1 MKRTV
6 SLLLM
11 LALVMSLFLGAVQ
24 AEGEKTVIRFW
35 HCHSGAVAESH
46 QYLVDKF
53 NASQNEIEVVLEFQ
67 ANNYYDLN
75 SKVKTAITSGNA
87 PEVSLGESM
96 TMANLANSGAIQ
108 ALDDYI
114 ANDPEFNMDDYAAG
128 VMTNTYVN
136 GKLYGLPYQRST
148 AIMYT
153 NKTLLKAA
161 GLDENGPKTFDELV
175 AYCKALTKDD
185 VVGWVQPVTTW
196 TYEAI
201 VNGYGGSMM
210 NEDYTAITFN
220 EEKALKAMEL
230 YRQGIAEGWADI
242 KVGGTATADA
252 RLEFQNQRSG
262 FIVESTG
269 SLKMLMGYAE
279 GMGFELGA
287 CMIPGENSAAGG
299 CNLVMVSGIS
309 EEKAQAA
316 WTFMK
321 FMNSYES
328 ALHTTRSTGYLP
340 ILRSVIAGPEMAE
353 MYEENIIYKVAAEQ
367 TEHILSRPVHE
378 GYNEVNTELLNV
390 LTELIMDT
398 SLDAQEAMDEF
409 AEEANAILDSYQ

>member
-1 MKRTV
+1 MKRIV
-6 SLLLM
+6 SLFLM
-11 LALVMSLFLGAVQ
+11 LALILSLSAGV
-24 AEGEKTVIRFW
+24 AEEKTVIHFW
-35 HCHSGAVAESH
+35 HCHSGAVADSH
-46 QYLVDKF
+46 QFLVDKF
-53 NASQNEIEVVLEFQ
+53 NASQDKIEVVLEFQ

-75 SKVKTAITSGNA
+75 SKVKTAMTTGTA

-96 TMANLANSGAIQ
+96 TMANLANTGAIQ
-108 ALDDYI
+108 PLESYI
-114 ANDPEFNMDDYAAG
+114 ANDPEFNLEDYAAG
-128 VMTNTYVN
+128 VMTNTYVK

-153 NKTLLKAA
+153 NKTLLQAA
-161 GLDENGPKTFDELV
+161 GLDPAGPKTFDELIE
-175 AYCKALTKDD
+175 YCKALTKND
-185 VVGWVQPVTTW
+185 VIGWVQPVTTW

-210 NEDYTAITFN
+210 DPSNTEITFN
-220 EEKALKAMEL
+220 SEKAIKAMEL
-230 YRQGIAEGWADI
+230 YRQGISEGWANI

-299 CNLVMVSGIS
+299 CNLVMVNGIS

-353 MYEENIIYKVAAEQ
+353 LYAENDIYAVAAAQ
-367 TEHILSRPVHE
+367 TEHIRSRPVHE
-378 GYNEVNTELLNV
+378 GYNEVNTEMLNV

-398 SLDAQEAMDEF
+398 KIDAKEALDEF
-409 AEEANAILDSYQ
+409 AEEANEILASY

>member
-1 MKRTV
+1 MKRIV
-6 SLLLM
+6 SLFLM
-11 LALVMSLFLGAVQ
+11 LALILSLSAGV
-24 AEGEKTVIRFW
+24 AEEKTVIHFW

-46 QYLVDKF
+46 QFLVDKF
-53 NASQNEIEVVLEFQ
+53 NASQDKIEVVLEFQ

-75 SKVKTAITSGNA
+75 SKVKTAMTTGTA

-96 TMANLANSGAIQ
+96 TMANLANTGAIQ
-108 ALDDYI
+108 PLESYI
-114 ANDPEFNMDDYAAG
+114 ANDPEFNLEDYAAG
-128 VMTNTYVN
+128 VMTNTYVK

-153 NKTLLKAA
+153 NKTLLQAA
-161 GLDENGPKTFDELV
+161 GLDPAGPKTFDELIE
-175 AYCKALTKDD
+175 YCKALTKND
-185 VVGWVQPVTTW
+185 VIGWVQPVTTW

-210 NEDYTAITFN
+210 DPSNTKITFN
-220 EEKALKAMEL
+220 SEKAIKAMEL
-230 YRQGIAEGWADI
+230 YRQGISEGWANI

-299 CNLVMVSGIS
+299 CNLVMVNGIS

-353 MYEENIIYKVAAEQ
+353 LYAENDIYAVAAAQ
-367 TEHILSRPVHE
+367 TEHIRSRPVHE
-378 GYNEVNTELLNV
+378 GYNEVNTEMLNV

-398 SLDAQEAMDEF
+398 KIDAKEALDEF
-409 AEEANAILDSYQ
+409 AEEANEILASY

>member
-1 MKRTV
+1 MKRIV
-6 SLLLM
+6 SLFLM
-11 LALVMSLFLGAVQ
+11 LALILSLSAGV
-24 AEGEKTVIRFW
+24 AEEKTVIHFW

-46 QYLVDKF
+46 QFLVDKF
-53 NASQNEIEVVLEFQ
+53 NASQDKIEVVLEFQ
-67 ANNYYDLN
+67 ANNYYELN
-75 SKVKTAITSGNA
+75 SKVKTAMTTGTA

-96 TMANLANSGAIQ
+96 TMANLANTGAIQ
-108 ALDDYI
+108 PLESYI
-114 ANDPEFNMDDYAAG
+114 ANDPEFNLEDYAAG
-128 VMTNTYVN
+128 VMTNTYVK

-153 NKTLLKAA
+153 NKTLLQAA
-161 GLDENGPKTFDELV
+161 GLDPAGPKTFDELIE
-175 AYCKALTKDD
+175 YCKALTKND
-185 VVGWVQPVTTW
+185 VIGWVQPVTTW

-210 NEDYTAITFN
+210 DPSNTEITFN
-220 EEKALKAMEL
+220 SEKAIKAMEL
-230 YRQGIAEGWADI
+230 YRQGISEGWANI

-299 CNLVMVSGIS
+299 CNLVMVNGIS

-353 MYEENIIYKVAAEQ
+353 LYAENDIYAVAAAQ
-367 TEHILSRPVHE
+367 TEHIRSRPVHE
-378 GYNEVNTELLNV
+378 GYNEVNTEMLNV

-398 SLDAQEAMDEF
+398 KIDAKEALDEF
-409 AEEANAILDSYQ
+409 AEEANEILASY

>member
-1 MKRTV
+1 MKRIV
-6 SLLLM
+6 SLFLM
-11 LALVMSLFLGAVQ
+11 LALILSLSAGV
-24 AEGEKTVIRFW
+24 AEEKTVIHFW

-46 QYLVDKF
+46 QFLVDKF
-53 NASQNEIEVVLEFQ
+53 NASQDKIEVVLEFQ

-75 SKVKTAITSGNA
+75 SKVKTAMTTGTA

-96 TMANLANSGAIQ
+96 TMANLANTGAIQ
-108 ALDDYI
+108 PLESYI
-114 ANDPEFNMDDYAAG
+114 ANDPEFNLEDYAAG
-128 VMTNTYVN
+128 VMTNTYVK

-153 NKTLLKAA
+153 NKTLLQAA
-161 GLDENGPKTFDELV
+161 GLDPAGPKTFDDLIE
-175 AYCKALTKDD
+175 YCKALTKND
-185 VVGWVQPVTTW
+185 VIGWVQPVTTW

-210 NEDYTAITFN
+210 DPSNTEITFN
-220 EEKALKAMEL
+220 SEKAIKAMEL
-230 YRQGIAEGWADI
+230 YRQGISEGWANI

-299 CNLVMVSGIS
+299 CNLVMVNGIS

-353 MYEENIIYKVAAEQ
+353 LYAENDIYAVAAAQ
-367 TEHILSRPVHE
+367 TEHIRSRPVHE
-378 GYNEVNTELLNV
+378 GYNEVNTEMLNV

-398 SLDAQEAMDEF
+398 KIDAKEALDEF
-409 AEEANAILDSYQ
+409 AEEANEILASY

>member
-1 MKRTV
+1 MKRIV
-6 SLLLM
+6 SLFLM
-11 LALVMSLFLGAVQ
+11 LALILSLSAGV
-24 AEGEKTVIRFW
+24 AEEKTVIHFW

-46 QYLVDKF
+46 QFLVDKF
-53 NASQNEIEVVLEFQ
+53 NASQDKIEVVLEFQ

-75 SKVKTAITSGNA
+75 SKVKTAMTTGTA

-96 TMANLANSGAIQ
+96 TMANLANTGAIQ
-108 ALDDYI
+108 PLESYI
-114 ANDPEFNMDDYAAG
+114 ANDPEFNLEDYAAG
-128 VMTNTYVN
+128 VMTNTYVK

-153 NKTLLKAA
+153 NKTPLQAA
-161 GLDENGPKTFDELV
+161 GLDPAGPKTFDELIE
-175 AYCKALTKDD
+175 YCKALTKND
-185 VVGWVQPVTTW
+185 VIGWVQPVTTW

-210 NEDYTAITFN
+210 DPSNTEITFN
-220 EEKALKAMEL
+220 SEKAIKAMEL
-230 YRQGIAEGWADI
+230 YRQGISEGWANI

-299 CNLVMVSGIS
+299 CNLVMVNGIS

-353 MYEENIIYKVAAEQ
+353 LYAENDIYAVAAAQ
-367 TEHILSRPVHE
+367 TEHIRSRPVHE
-378 GYNEVNTELLNV
+378 GYNEVNTEMLNV

-398 SLDAQEAMDEF
+398 KIDAKEALDEF
-409 AEEANAILDSYQ
+409 AEEANEILASY

>member
-1 MKRTV
+1 MKRIV
-6 SLLLM
+6 SLFLM
-11 LALVMSLFLGAVQ
+11 LALILSLSAGV
-24 AEGEKTVIRFW
+24 AEEKTVIHFW

-46 QYLVDKF
+46 QFLVDKF
-53 NASQNEIEVVLEFQ
+53 NASQDKIEVVLEFQ

-75 SKVKTAITSGNA
+75 SKVKTAMTTGTA

-96 TMANLANSGAIQ
+96 TMANLANTGAIQ
-108 ALDDYI
+108 PLESYI
-114 ANDPEFNMDDYAAG
+114 ANDPEFKLEDYAAG
-128 VMTNTYVN
+128 VMTNTYVK

-153 NKTLLKAA
+153 NKTLLQAA
-161 GLDENGPKTFDELV
+161 GLDPAGPKTFDELIE
-175 AYCKALTKDD
+175 YCKALTKND
-185 VVGWVQPVTTW
+185 VIGWVQPVTTW

-210 NEDYTAITFN
+210 DPSNTEITFN
-220 EEKALKAMEL
+220 SEKAIKAMEL
-230 YRQGIAEGWADI
+230 YRQGISEGWANI

-299 CNLVMVSGIS
+299 CNLVMVNGIS

-353 MYEENIIYKVAAEQ
+353 LYAENDIYAVAAAQ
-367 TEHILSRPVHE
+367 TEHIRSRPVHE
-378 GYNEVNTELLNV
+378 GYNEVNTEMLNV

-398 SLDAQEAMDEF
+398 KIDAKEALDEF
-409 AEEANAILDSYQ
+409 AEEANEILASY

>member
-1 MKRTV
+1 MKRIV
-6 SLLLM
+6 SLFLM
-11 LALVMSLFLGAVQ
+11 LALILSLSAGV
-24 AEGEKTVIRFW
+24 AEEKTVIHFW

-46 QYLVDKF
+46 QFLVDKF
-53 NASQNEIEVVLEFQ
+53 NASQDKIEVVLEFQ

-75 SKVKTAITSGNA
+75 SKVKTAMTTGTA

-96 TMANLANSGAIQ
+96 TMANLANTGAIQ
-108 ALDDYI
+108 PLESYI
-114 ANDPEFNMDDYAAG
+114 ANDPEFNLEDYAAG
-128 VMTNTYVN
+128 VMTNTYVK

-153 NKTLLKAA
+153 NKTLLQAA
-161 GLDENGPKTFDELV
+161 GLDPAGPKTFDELIE
-175 AYCKALTKDD
+175 YCKALTKND
-185 VVGWVQPVTTW
+185 VIGWVQPVTTW

-210 NEDYTAITFN
+210 DPSNTEITFN
-220 EEKALKAMEL
+220 SEKAIKAMEL
-230 YRQGIAEGWADI
+230 YRQGISEGWANI

-299 CNLVMVSGIS
+299 CNLVMVNGIS

-353 MYEENIIYKVAAEQ
+353 LYAENDIYAVAAAQ
-367 TEHILSRPVHE
+367 TEHIRSRPVHE
-378 GYNEVNTELLNV
+378 GYNEVNTEMLNV

-398 SLDAQEAMDEF
+398 KIDAKEALDEF
-409 AEEANAILDSYQ
+409 AEEANEILASF

>member
-1 MKRTV
+1 MKRIV
-6 SLLLM
+6 SLFLM
-11 LALVMSLFLGAVQ
+11 LALILSLSAGV
-24 AEGEKTVIRFW
+24 AEEKTVIHFW

-46 QYLVDKF
+46 QFLVDKF
-53 NASQNEIEVVLEFQ
+53 NASQDKIEVVLEFQ

-75 SKVKTAITSGNA
+75 SKVKTAMTTGTA

-96 TMANLANSGAIQ
+96 TMANLANTGAIQ
-108 ALDDYI
+108 PLESYI
-114 ANDPEFNMDDYAAG
+114 ANDPEFNLEDYAAG
-128 VMTNTYVN
+128 VMTNTYVK

-153 NKTLLKAA
+153 NKTLLQAA
-161 GLDENGPKTFDELV
+161 GLDPAGPKTFDELIE
-175 AYCKALTKDD
+175 YCKALTKND
-185 VVGWVQPVTTW
+185 VIGWVQPVTTW

-210 NEDYTAITFN
+210 DPSNTEITFN
-220 EEKALKAMEL
+220 SEKAIKAMEL
-230 YRQGIAEGWADI
+230 YRQGISEGWANI

-269 SLKMLMGYAE
+269 SIKMLMGYAE

-299 CNLVMVSGIS
+299 CNLVMVNGIS

-353 MYEENIIYKVAAEQ
+353 LYAENDIYAVAAAQ
-367 TEHILSRPVHE
+367 TEHIRSRPVHE
-378 GYNEVNTELLNV
+378 GYNEVNTEMLNV
-390 LTELIMDT
+390 LTELIMD
-398 SLDAQEAMDEF
+398 SKIDAKEALDEF
-409 AEEANAILDSYQ
+409 AEEANEILASY

>member
-1 MKRTV
+1 MKRIV
-6 SLLLM
+6 SLFLM
-11 LALVMSLFLGAVQ
+11 LALILSLSAGV
-24 AEGEKTVIRFW
+24 AEEKTVIHFW

-46 QYLVDKF
+46 QFLVDKF
-53 NASQNEIEVVLEFQ
+53 NASQDKIEVVLEFQ

-75 SKVKTAITSGNA
+75 SKVKTAMTTGTA

-96 TMANLANSGAIQ
+96 TMANLANTGAIQ
-108 ALDDYI
+108 PLESYI
-114 ANDPEFNMDDYAAG
+114 ANDPEFNLEDYAAG
-128 VMTNTYVN
+128 VMTNTYVK

-153 NKTLLKAA
+153 NKTLLQAA
-161 GLDENGPKTFDELV
+161 GLDPAGPKTFDELIE
-175 AYCKALTKDD
+175 YCKALTKND
-185 VVGWVQPVTTW
+185 VIGWVQPVTTW

-210 NEDYTAITFN
+210 DPSNTEITFN
-220 EEKALKAMEL
+220 SEKAIKAMEL
-230 YRQGIAEGWADI
+230 YRQGISEGWANI

-252 RLEFQNQRSG
+252 RLEFRNQRSG

-299 CNLVMVSGIS
+299 CNLVMVNGIS

-353 MYEENIIYKVAAEQ
+353 LYAENDIYAVAAAQ
-367 TEHILSRPVHE
+367 TEHIRSRPVHE
-378 GYNEVNTELLNV
+378 GYNEVNTEMLNV

-398 SLDAQEAMDEF
+398 KIDAKEALDEF
-409 AEEANAILDSYQ
+409 AEEANEILASY

>member
-1 MKRTV
+1 MKRIV
-6 SLLLM
+6 SLFLM
-11 LALVMSLFLGAVQ
+11 LALILSLSAGV
-24 AEGEKTVIRFW
+24 AEEKTVIHFW

-46 QYLVDKF
+46 QFLVDKF
-53 NASQNEIEVVLEFQ
+53 NASQDKIEVVLEFQ

-75 SKVKTAITSGNA
+75 SKVKTAMTTGTA

-96 TMANLANSGAIQ
+96 TMANLANTGAIQ
-108 ALDDYI
+108 PLESYI
-114 ANDPEFNMDDYAAG
+114 ANDPEFNLEDYAAG
-128 VMTNTYVN
+128 VMTNTYVK

-153 NKTLLKAA
+153 NKTLLQAA
-161 GLDENGPKTFDELV
+161 GLDPAGPKTFDELIE
-175 AYCKALTKDD
+175 YCKALTKND
-185 VVGWVQPVTTW
+185 VIGWVQPVTTW

-210 NEDYTAITFN
+210 DPSNTEITFN
-220 EEKALKAMEL
+220 SEKAIKAMEL
-230 YRQGIAEGWADI
+230 YRQGISEGWANI
-242 KVGGTATADA
+242 KVGGSATADA

-299 CNLVMVSGIS
+299 CNLVMVNGIS

-353 MYEENIIYKVAAEQ
+353 LYAENDIYAVAAAQ
-367 TEHILSRPVHE
+367 TEHIRSRPVHE
-378 GYNEVNTELLNV
+378 GYNEVNTEMLNV

-398 SLDAQEAMDEF
+398 KIDAKEALDEF
-409 AEEANAILDSYQ
+409 AEEANEILASY

>member
-1 MKRTV
+1 MKRIV
-6 SLLLM
+6 SLFLM
-11 LALVMSLFLGAVQ
+11 LALILSLSAGV
-24 AEGEKTVIRFW
+24 AEEKTVIHFW

-46 QYLVDKF
+46 QFLVDKF
-53 NASQNEIEVVLEFQ
+53 NASQDKIEVVLEFQ

-75 SKVKTAITSGNA
+75 SKVKTAMTTGTA

-96 TMANLANSGAIQ
+96 TMANLANTGAIQ
-108 ALDDYI
+108 PLESYI
-114 ANDPEFNMDDYAAG
+114 ANDPEFNLEDYAAG
-128 VMTNTYVN
+128 VMTNTYVK

-153 NKTLLKAA
+153 NKTLLQAA
-161 GLDENGPKTFDELV
+161 GLDPAGPKTFDELIE
-175 AYCKALTKDD
+175 YCKALTKND
-185 VVGWVQPVTTW
+185 VIGWVQPVTTW

-210 NEDYTAITFN
+210 DPSNTEITFN
-220 EEKALKAMEL
+220 SEKAIKAMEL
-230 YRQGIAEGWADI
+230 YRQGISEGWANI

-299 CNLVMVSGIS
+299 CNLVMVNGIS

-353 MYEENIIYKVAAEQ
+353 LYAENDIYAVAAAQ
-367 TEHILSRPVHE
+367 TEHIRSRPVHE
-378 GYNEVNTELLNV
+378 GYNEVNTEMLNV

-398 SLDAQEAMDEF
+398 KIDAKEALDEI
-409 AEEANAILDSYQ
+409 AEEANEILASY

>member
-1 MKRTV
+1 MKRIV
-6 SLLLM
+6 SLFLM
-11 LALVMSLFLGAVQ
+11 LALILSLSAGV
-24 AEGEKTVIRFW
+24 AEEKTVIHFW

-46 QYLVDKF
+46 QFLVDKF
-53 NASQNEIEVVLEFQ
+53 NASQEKIEVVLEFQ

-75 SKVKTAITSGNA
+75 SKVKTAMTTGTA

-96 TMANLANSGAIQ
+96 TMANLANTGAIQ
-108 ALDDYI
+108 PLESYI
-114 ANDPEFNMDDYAAG
+114 ANDPEFNLEDYAAG
-128 VMTNTYVN
+128 VMTNTYVK
-136 GKLYGLPYQRST
+136 GKLYGLSYQRST

-153 NKTLLKAA
+153 NKTLLQAA
-161 GLDENGPKTFDELV
+161 GLDPAGPKTFDELIE
-175 AYCKALTKDD
+175 YCKALTKND
-185 VVGWVQPVTTW
+185 VIGWVQPVTTW

-210 NEDYTAITFN
+210 DPSNTEITFN
-220 EEKALKAMEL
+220 SEKAIKAMEL
-230 YRQGIAEGWADI
+230 YRQGISEGWANI

-299 CNLVMVSGIS
+299 CNLVMVNGIS

-353 MYEENIIYKVAAEQ
+353 LYAENDIYAVAAAQ
-367 TEHILSRPVHE
+367 TEHIRSRPVHE
-378 GYNEVNTELLNV
+378 GYNEVNTEMLNV

-398 SLDAQEAMDEF
+398 KIDAKEALDEF
-409 AEEANAILDSYQ
+409 AEEANEILASY